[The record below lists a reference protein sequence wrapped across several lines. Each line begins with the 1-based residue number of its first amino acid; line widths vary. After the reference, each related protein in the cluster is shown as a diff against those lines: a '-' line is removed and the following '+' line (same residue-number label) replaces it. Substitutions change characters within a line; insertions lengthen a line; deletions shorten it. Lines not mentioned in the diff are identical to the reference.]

1 MMVNFVGAGPGA
13 VDLITVRGM
22 ELIKRADV
30 IIYAGSLVNPGLLD
44 YARAEAEI
52 YNSAHM
58 TLEEVLEVMK
68 KAVKEG
74 REVVRLHTGEP
85 SIYGAVREQMDA
97 LDREGISYASCPGVS
112 ACFGAAADM
121 NLEYTLPE
129 VSQTLIITRLEGRT
143 GVPERESMAAL
154 ARHRASMAI
163 YLSAGMTDRLSMEL
177 IRGGYPHETPAAI
190 VYKATWDDEKCLI
203 CTVGTLHETA
213 VRENITKTATVLV
226 GDAVA
231 HHSYSRSRLYDP
243 NFTTGFRKGKDPDCG
258 DSVYGTDNTDR
269 GHKGKI
275 YVTGIGPGDF
285 VSMTV
290 RGREALEA
298 SDVIVG
304 YRAYV
309 DIVRS
314 YYPGKEFYE
323 NGMRGETERCEKCVE
338 YAKQGKTVALI
349 CSGDAGVYGM
359 ASPLLEIAL
368 REGFEDVEII
378 PGVTAALSGAA
389 ELGAPLSDDFCVI
402 SLSDLLTP
410 WELIEKR
417 LLSAAEGEFCI
428 ALYNP
433 SSKKRAGHLKKACGI
448 LMSYLPGDTAC
459 GYVRN
464 IGREGFE
471 KKICTLKEL
480 QDENADMF
488 STVFIG
494 NSKTLIAD
502 GKLITP
508 RGYKL

>member
-1 MMVNFVGAGPGA
+1 MVNFVGAGPGA

-22 ELIKRADV
+22 ELLKKADV
-30 IIYAGSLVNPGLLD
+30 IIYAGSLVNPGLLE
-44 YARAEAEI
+44 YAGKEAEI
-52 YNSAHM
+52 YNSATM

-68 KAVKEG
+68 KAVKEDK
-74 REVVRLHTGEP
+74 EVVRLHTGDP

-97 LDREGISYASCPGVS
+97 LDKEGISYASCPGVS

-121 NLEYTLPE
+121 NLEYTLPD

-143 GVPERESMAAL
+143 AVPERESMSSL
-154 ARHRASMAI
+154 AGHGASMAV
-163 YLSAGMTDRLSMEL
+163 YLSAGMTDRLSEEL
-177 IRGGYPHETPAAI
+177 INGGCSPDTPAAI

-203 CTVGTLHETA
+203 CTVGTLHDTA
-213 VRENITKTATVLV
+213 VKENITRTATVLV
-226 GDAVA
+226 GDAVS

-243 NFTTGFRKGKDPDCG
+243 DFTTGFRKGKDAE
-258 DSVYGTDNTDR
+258 S

-285 VSMTV
+285 GSMTLRV
-290 RGREALEA
+290 RRALEA
-298 SDVIVG
+298 SDIIVG
-304 YRAYV
+304 YKAYIDLVRAH
-309 DIVRS
+309 
-314 YYPGKEFYE
+314 YPGKEFFE
-323 NGMRGETERCEKCVE
+323 NGMRKEAERCMKCVE
-338 YAKQGKTVALI
+338 YAKKGKTVALI

-359 ASPLLEIAL
+359 ASPLLEIAAA
-368 REGFEDVEII
+368 EGFDDVEII

-417 LLSAAEGEFCI
+417 LLSAAGGGFCI

-433 SSKKRAGHLKKACGI
+433 SSRKRADHLKRACTI
-448 LMSYLPGDTAC
+448 LMSKLPEDTAC

-471 KKICTLKEL
+471 KKICTLREL
-480 QDENADMF
+480 QDENTDMF

-494 NSKTLIAD
+494 NSKTRAAD